1 MSGRRGNS
9 VRLRLLALGGASQP
23 PLLLRLCS
31 HAVRPTGQVLE
42 LEGAARRS
50 GEESEGPGG
59 LRPDVWAARCD
70 EQTAAIVQLWD
81 MCNVSLFHRT
91 QFYLLFSSAAAA
103 DYVYLEVEQRRL
115 EWLREQCLLT
125 LEDGADEPRA
135 IRGSLKRLR
144 HER

>member
-1 MSGRRGNS
+1 MC
-9 VRLRLLALGGASQP
+9 AW
-23 PLLLRLCS
+23 
-31 HAVRPTGQVLE
+31 QVLE

-50 GEESEGPGG
+50 GEESEGPAGP
-59 LRPDVWAARCD
+59 RPEVWAARCD

-91 QFYLLFSSAAAA
+91 QFYLLFSAAAAA
-103 DYVYLEVEQRRL
+103 DHVYLEVEQRRL

-125 LEDGADEPRA
+125 LEDGQDEPRA

-144 HER
+144 HERYAPAAEGPTGQGQRPAALSSSRAWG